1 MGRRHMSKPNVYV
14 GSSDGTSPLDL
25 PISGQ
30 YFDNAITITGLAVG
44 IITVRAKASE
54 NPVFED
60 VLNGEIR
67 LDKSRTLTIRKTQL
81 DALEFTV
88 DPEAAYTVRV
98 KQTDGDTER

>member
-1 MGRRHMSKPNVYV
+1 MKPNVSEEV
-14 GSSDGTSPLDL
+14 FSGAGAQVLTLSS
-25 PISGQ
+25 Q
-30 YFDNAITITGLAVG
+30 YLNNAITIIGLDTG
-44 IITVRAKASE
+44 IITVRAKASD

-67 LDKSRTLTIRKTQL
+67 LDKNRTLTIRNTQL

-88 DPEAAYTVRV
+88 TPAAAYTVRV

>member
-1 MGRRHMSKPNVYV
+1 MKPNVREEVFSGV
-14 GSSDGTSPLDL
+14 GAQELELSS
-25 PISGQ
+25 Q
-30 YFDNAITITGLAVG
+30 YRNNTITIIGLDTG
-44 IITVRAKASE
+44 IITVRAKAAD

-60 VLNGEIR
+60 VLNGTIR
-67 LDKSRTLTIRKTQL
+67 LDKNRTLPIRRTQL

>member
-1 MGRRHMSKPNVYV
+1 MKPNVTEDTFNGV
-14 GSSDGTSPLDL
+14 GAAELDISS
-25 PISGQ
+25 Q
-30 YFDNAITITGLAVG
+30 YFNSAITIIGLAVG
-44 IITVRAKASE
+44 VMTVRAKADG

-67 LDKSRTLTIRKTQL
+67 LDKNRTLTIRNTQL

-88 DPEAAYTVRV
+88 TPEAAYTVRV